1 MPDVAKLGEER
12 LRVQGGGYHGRAG
25 YAPGEHPKLFA
36 PGGGAGR
43 VNELAKPLHVLDLIA
58 DVHVVALPLGRDRSG
73 RDPDSAR

>member
-12 LRVQGGGYHGRAG
+12 LRVQGRGYDGPAG
-25 YAPGEHPKLFA
+25 YAPGKHPKLSA
-36 PGGGAGR
+36 PGGGADR
-43 VNELAKPLHVLDLIA
+43 VSELAKTLHVRDLIA